1 MPHAPRYPHAMP
13 NARPA
18 HHALRRCLPAWALAA
33 FAAGMAQA
41 APPLR
46 LLVFPS
52 PGLFDVQDDGHVGGP
67 GGVLLAKIGRASEL
81 PYEAESLPIARAW
94 NEIRAQ
100 PLSCVLGMTRT
111 PDREARFQWVAPVSR
126 ADFIVYGR
134 ADAPAL
140 PPDLTVLRGH
150 AVVVLRETVTAT
162 QLHEHGVAAQ
172 EVSSTLSAL
181 RMLQAGRVDYW
192 YSHQLLAEPAARAAG
207 GPPIKPLFS
216 TARIDG
222 YLACNLEV
230 PAPVIDKL
238 RQTLQR
244 LRRNG
249 DLAEFGLR

>member
-1 MPHAPRYPHAMP
+1 MPR
-13 NARPA
+13 ARPA
-18 HHALRRCLPAWALAA
+18 HPALRRLPLWALAA
-33 FAAGMAQA
+33 FAASLAQA

-46 LLVFPS
+46 LLVFPA
-52 PGLFDVQDDGHVGGP
+52 PGLFDVQDDGRIGGP
-67 GGVLLAKIGRASEL
+67 GGALLTQIGRTSEL
-81 PYEAESLPIARAW
+81 PYEARSLPIARAW
-94 NEIRAQ
+94 HEIREQ
-100 PLSCVLGMTRT
+100 PLTCVLGMTRT
-111 PDREARFQWVAPVSR
+111 PDREVHFQWVAPVSR
-126 ADFIVYGR
+126 GDFVVYGR

-140 PPDLTVLRGH
+140 APDLALLRGR
-150 AVVVLRETVTAT
+150 AVVVVRETVTAA

-230 PAPVIDKL
+230 PASMVDKL
-238 RQTLQR
+238 RQALHR